1 MQERAYEEKNPYIL
15 TTQTI
20 TCTRGR
26 QTKEYNVLQIYHW
39 HFERQIEGYF
49 YAGYN
54 IVGLLEYQNTRYMH
68 GGKVL
73 FLRSGY
79 ACR

>member
-1 MQERAYEEKNPYIL
+1 MED
-15 TTQTI
+15 T
-20 TCTRGR
+20 
-26 QTKEYNVLQIYHW
+26 TKEYNVLQIYHW

-73 FLRSGY
+73 FLGTGYDSRSQLMIPNRINLY
-79 ACR
+79 SVTSFELLC